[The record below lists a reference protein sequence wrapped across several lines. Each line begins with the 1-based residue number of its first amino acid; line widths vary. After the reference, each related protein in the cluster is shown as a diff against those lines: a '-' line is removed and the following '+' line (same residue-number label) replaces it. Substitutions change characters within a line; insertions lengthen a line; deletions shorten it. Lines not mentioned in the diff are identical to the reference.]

1 MKNVIY
7 SSTLFLALTFTAVL
21 LPTALMAGQQS
32 DKMDIYAGHFSM
44 EGNKGS
50 ATRATD
56 HNIYI
61 KFFEPQWIVTL
72 YIPHPYA
79 DKLDPQTI
87 TEALEQAK
95 KRTATSAYLKGKFG
109 RLEENSI
116 ASIERYGHLEDRL
129 VFECNSLAPCTIK
142 LNDGFLEM
150 IKPGVINEHII
161 KFDHVANY

>member
-1 MKNVIY
+1 MKKVIC
-7 SSTLFLALTFTAVL
+7 SSTFFLALFVAAVL
-21 LPTALMAGQQS
+21 PPSALMAAQQA
-32 DKMDIYAGHFSM
+32 DEMDIYAGHFSM

-50 ATRATD
+50 ATRATN

-79 DKLDPQTI
+79 DGLDPQTI
-87 TEALEQAK
+87 TDALEQAK
-95 KRTATSAYLKGKFG
+95 KQTAASAYLKGKFG
-109 RLEENSI
+109 QLEENSI
-116 ASIERYGHLEDRL
+116 ASVERFGYLEERL

-161 KFDHVANY
+161 KFDHVADY

>member
-7 SSTLFLALTFTAVL
+7 SSTLFLALTVTAVL
-21 LPTALMAGQQS
+21 LPTALMAEQQS
-32 DKMDIYAGHFSM
+32 DKMNIYAGHFSM

-50 ATRATD
+50 ATRATN

-72 YIPHPYA
+72 YVPHPYA

>member
-1 MKNVIY
+1 MKNIIY
-7 SSTLFLALTFTAVL
+7 NSTLFLALTAAAVL
-21 LPTALMAGQQS
+21 LPTTLMAGQKA

-50 ATRATD
+50 ATRATN

-61 KFFEPQWIVTL
+61 KFFEGQWIVTL

-79 DKLDPQTI
+79 DMLDPQTI
-87 TEALEQAK
+87 TDALEQAK
-95 KRTATSAYLKGKFG
+95 KRTAVSAYLKGKFG
-109 RLEENSI
+109 QLEETSI
-116 ASIERYGHLEDRL
+116 ASVERFGYLEDRI

-142 LNDGFLEM
+142 RNDGFLEL

-161 KFDHVANY
+161 KFDHVVSY